1 MIVVILFF
9 VVVAGMFGGG
19 TWTFYRSH
27 PCPRGVCMIRSVS
40 LFVLSIFLPLISS
53 PAPAEAGFILD
64 PNSGSYSS
72 SDTPS
77 RPVPTSLAEKL
88 AAATSLSD
96 LNTALADYNKYYRFY
111 RYAFVGVGGKQ
122 GSVEQGGVTGS
133 WGTGFAGTVGF
144 DFDGLQWTTPHL
156 LELRGNFGFS
166 PPVGETAIFWYL
178 SGPVSRALWN
188 KEYDIP
194 NPINGDLRAGVPFG
208 KAVQRNGAAIPDWA
222 EQFIPIKLELG
233 VGYQGISFEQDG
245 GTIVDGG
252 AKVKNRTTGMV
263 AGLAYA
269 VRVGYFG
276 EQNMVRLTGYYLKS
290 NSAKTGGVFQDA
302 LSGFGGTM
310 EMDATTKGKMIE
322 GKLDWYH
329 RLDERVRTGS
339 WISGYGLSLIGRQI
353 HLDQGQT
360 TQVRSFTGSSVTT
373 IFPEQDIRQVELL
386 ATVGFMR

>member
-1 MIVVILFF
+1 MTRMAGLLLTILLSLSAST
-9 VVVAGMFGGG
+9 VVAG
-19 TWTFYRSH
+19 
-27 PCPRGVCMIRSVS
+27 
-40 LFVLSIFLPLISS
+40 
-53 PAPAEAGFILD
+53 FIMD
-64 PNSGSYSS
+64 PNTGSYSS
-72 SDTPS
+72 SDVSP
-77 RPVPTSLAEKL
+77 RPVPTSLAEKQ
-88 AAATSLSD
+88 AAAKSLAT
-96 LNTALADYNKYYRFY
+96 LNTALAVYNKYYRFY
-111 RYAFVGVGGKQ
+111 RYAFVGAGAKQ
-122 GSVEQGGVTGS
+122 GSVDQGGVTGS
-133 WGTGFAGTVGF
+133 GGIGVTGTVGF

-166 PPVGETAIFWYL
+166 PPAGETAIFWFL
-178 SGPVSRALWN
+178 GGPVSRALWC

-194 NPINGDLRAGVPFG
+194 NPINADLRAGVPFG
-208 KAVQRNGAAIPDWA
+208 TAVQRNGAAIPDWA
-222 EQFIPIKLELG
+222 EQFIPVKLELG